1 MQELLLPM
9 VILSGVTDLG
19 LCRDFDCAWVAHLRK
34 ISRAMDNRM
43 VRNVRVGRELLLEDS

>member
-19 LCRDFDCAWVAHLRK
+19 LGRSFDCAWVAHLSK
-34 ISRAMDNRM
+34 ISRAMDNRI
-43 VRNVRVGRELLLEDS
+43 VRNVRVGSELLLEDS